1 MSRLTLFLI
10 LLIIWLTAFIKIEL
24 WLLYKSKEKIKEA
37 IEAYRELKKSK
48 QDLEDLFKKG

>member
-48 QDLEDLFKKG
+48 QDLEDFIK